1 MDFKE
6 RLNDIMLKKGIRQKD
21 IVDKLGVSR
30 GFVSRVCNGS
40 KNPTKDFIN
49 AVSELTGKSSHWLLF
64 GKEEYDNLDSL
75 NMYINT
81 CIERGLIDEN
91 GNMSEKTRNAINA
104 LLESEISN
112 KLARKKE
119 QH

>member
-1 MDFKE
+1 
-6 RLNDIMLKKGIRQKD
+6 
-21 IVDKLGVSR
+21 
-30 GFVSRVCNGS
+30 
-40 KNPTKDFIN
+40 
-49 AVSELTGKSSHWLLF
+49 
-64 GKEEYDNLDSL
+64 
-75 NMYINT
+75 MYINA

-112 KLARKKE
+112 KLAIKKE